1 MLSFGAV
8 VRDAA
13 PALDRARRWPIETG
27 KRLGGTSVRRLSRN
41 RSQTLSLKEE
51 LKLLYGSHPTIAGKR
66 GSKMNRGIC
75 AVLAMACCLGVA
87 THLPAQAP
95 AGSDPASAGQSKPA
109 GGAQSPAPAKPAS
122 KASDN
127 PFPEDTSK
135 VPVLPSGSTPI
146 VLDRNFGGSVP
157 APSDDTDPVRSPD
170 DSDSGPSAVDERESS
185 SSLRGL
191 ENLLPS
197 ADFDSKPGNKPPS
210 HQETSAEDISV
221 GGFYLE
227 KGNWKAALSRFQSAM
242 VLDPEDP
249 EVYWGLAEAER
260 HLGNFAEA
268 RTHYLKLLEYDPD
281 GPHGKATKKIMKD
294 PALAGTQNP
303 AQNHAPEP
311 PKPDAPK

>member
-1 MLSFGAV
+1 MLSFGAALF
-8 VRDAA
+8 DATPA
-13 PALDRARRWPIETG
+13 RWLALDRRQA
-27 KRLGGTSVRRLSRN
+27 
-41 RSQTLSLKEE
+41 LSLKEE

-66 GSKMNRGIC
+66 GSKMNRGIW
-75 AVLAMACCLGVA
+75 AVLALACCLGVA
-87 THLPAQAP
+87 LHLPAQAP
-95 AGSDPASAGQSKPA
+95 AGTDPAAAGQSKPA
-109 GGAQSPAPAKPAS
+109 GSTQAPAPAKPAA
-122 KASDN
+122 KTSDN

-146 VLDRNFGGSVP
+146 VLDRSFGGSIP
-157 APSDDTDPVRSPD
+157 APADDTDPVRSPD
-170 DSDSGPSAVDERESS
+170 DSESGAATQEDRESS
-185 SSLRGL
+185 SSIRGL

-197 ADFDSKPGNKPPS
+197 ADMDGKPGNKPPS
-210 HQETSAEDISV
+210 HQETSSEDISV

-249 EVYWGLAEAER
+249 EVYWGMAEAER

-294 PALAGTQNP
+294 PALASAHNP
-303 AQNHAPEP
+303 AQNHAPDSL
-311 PKPDAPK
+311 K